1 MKSILKLLFATVI
14 IAAAS
19 CSGNGSKNTADT
31 DSTASYNSNSTD
43 AAIDSN
49 KKQLKAEDSTA
60 VFDDTKF
67 AVAAAN
73 GGLLEVQLGKLAK
86 TKAIS
91 PKVIEFANMMVTDHS
106 KANKELMAIAGT
118 KTITLPAILD
128 NKTQKDYDDMAK
140 LGKADFE
147 KAYTDY
153 MVKDHK
159 EDIDEFQK
167 EADKGKDAELKAFA
181 AKHVPIL
188 KHHLEMAQ
196 QANDQL
202 RNKRNS
208 L

>member
-1 MKSILKLLFATVI
+1 MKNGLNFLLGIVI
-14 IAAAS
+14 IAATS
-19 CSGNGSKNTADT
+19 CSGNGSKGTADT
-31 DSTASYNSNSTD
+31 DSTANYSSNSTD

-49 KKQLKAEDSTA
+49 KKELKAKDSTA

-73 GGLLEVQLGKLAK
+73 GGLLEVQLGKLAQK
-86 TKAIS
+86 KALS
-91 PKVIEFANMMVTDHS
+91 PKVIEFATMMVNDHS

-140 LGKADFE
+140 LSKSDFE

-159 EDIDEFQK
+159 EDIEEFKK
-167 EADKGKDAELKAFA
+167 EANDGKDAELKAFA
-181 AKHVPIL
+181 SKHVPIL
-188 KHHLEMAQ
+188 EHHLQMAQ
-196 QANDQL
+196 QASDAV
-202 RNKRNS
+202 KK
-208 L
+208 

>member
-1 MKSILKLLFATVI
+1 MKNLLNFLLGIVI
-14 IAAAS
+14 IAATS
-19 CSGNGSKNTADT
+19 CSGNGSKGTADT
-31 DSTASYNSNSTD
+31 DSTANYSSNSTD

-49 KKQLKAEDSTA
+49 KKELKAKDSTA

-73 GGLLEVQLGKLAK
+73 GGLLEVQLGKLAQK
-86 TKAIS
+86 KALS
-91 PKVIEFANMMVTDHS
+91 PKVIEFATMMVNDHS

-140 LGKADFE
+140 LSKSDFE

-159 EDIDEFQK
+159 EDIEEFKK
-167 EADKGKDAELKAFA
+167 EANDGKDAELKAFA
-181 AKHVPIL
+181 SKHVPIL
-188 KHHLEMAQ
+188 EHHLQMAQ
-196 QANDQL
+196 QASDAV
-202 RNKRNS
+202 KK
-208 L
+208 

>member
-1 MKSILKLLFATVI
+1 MKNVLKFLSVI
-14 IAAAS
+14 AITALAS
-19 CSGNGSKNTADT
+19 CSGNGSKGNADT

-73 GGLLEVQLGKLAK
+73 GGLLEVQLGKLAQSK
-86 TKAIS
+86 SVS
-91 PKVIEFANMMVTDHS
+91 PKVLEFAKMMVEDHS
-106 KANKELMAIAGT
+106 KANKELMAIAGA

-140 LGKADFE
+140 LGKTEFD

-159 EDIDEFQK
+159 EDVEEFQK

-188 KHHLEMAQ
+188 KHHLEAAQ
-196 QANDQL
+196 QANDAV
-202 RNKRNS
+202 KK
-208 L
+208 

>member
-1 MKSILKLLFATVI
+1 MKSIFKLLLGAVI

-19 CSGNGSKNTADT
+19 CSGSGSGGASDT
-31 DSTASYNSNSTD
+31 DSTKSLNSNSTD

-73 GGLLEVQLGKLAK
+73 GGLLEVQLAKLAQ
-86 TKAIS
+86 TKS
-91 PKVIEFANMMVTDHS
+91 VTPKVLAFAKMMVDDHS

-140 LGKADFE
+140 LGKSEFD

-167 EADKGKDAELKAFA
+167 EADNGKDAELKAFA

-196 QANDQL
+196 QASDAV
-202 RNKRNS
+202 KK
-208 L
+208 

>member
-1 MKSILKLLFATVI
+1 MKSVFKLLLGAVI

-19 CSGNGSKNTADT
+19 CSGNGSSGASDT
-31 DSTASYNSNSTD
+31 DSTKSLNSNSTD

-73 GGLLEVQLGKLAK
+73 GGLLEVQLGKLAQ
-86 TKAIS
+86 TKGAS
-91 PKVIEFANMMVTDHS
+91 PQVLAFAKMMVEDHS

-128 NKTQKDYDDMAK
+128 NKTQKDYNDMAK
-140 LGKADFE
+140 LGKSEFD

-167 EADKGKDAELKAFA
+167 EADNGKDAELKAFA

-196 QANDQL
+196 QASDAV
-202 RNKRNS
+202 KK
-208 L
+208 

>member
-1 MKSILKLLFATVI
+1 MKSIFKLLLGAVI

-19 CSGNGSKNTADT
+19 CSGSGSGGASDT
-31 DSTASYNSNSTD
+31 DSTKSLNSNSTD

-73 GGLLEVQLGKLAK
+73 GGLLEVQLAKLAQ
-86 TKAIS
+86 TKS
-91 PKVIEFANMMVTDHS
+91 VTPKVLAFAKMMVDDHS

-140 LGKADFE
+140 LSKAEFD

-167 EADKGKDAELKAFA
+167 EADNGKDAELKAFA

-196 QANDQL
+196 QASDAV
-202 RNKRNS
+202 KK
-208 L
+208 

>member
-1 MKSILKLLFATVI
+1 MKNVLKFLSGIAI

-19 CSGNGSKNTADT
+19 CSGNGSKGAADT
-31 DSTASYNSNSTD
+31 DSTANYSSNSTD

-73 GGLLEVQLGKLAK
+73 GGLLEVQLGKLAQSK
-86 TKAIS
+86 SVS
-91 PKVIEFANMMVTDHS
+91 PKVLEFAKMMVEDHS

-140 LGKADFE
+140 LGKSEFD

-167 EADKGKDAELKAFA
+167 EADKGKDTELKAFA
-181 AKHVPIL
+181 AKYLPIL
-188 KHHLEMAQ
+188 KHHLEAAQ
-196 QANDQL
+196 QASDAV
-202 RNKRNS
+202 KK
-208 L
+208 

>member
-1 MKSILKLLFATVI
+1 MKSVFKLLLGTI
-14 IAAAS
+14 IVAAAS
-19 CSGNGSKNTADT
+19 CSGNGSKGTADT
-31 DSTASYNSNSTD
+31 DSSAMYNSSSTD

-73 GGLLEVQLGKLAK
+73 GGLLEVQLGKLAQ
-86 TKAIS
+86 TKATS
-91 PKVIEFANMMVTDHS
+91 PKVIEFAKMMVEDHS
-106 KANKELMAIAGT
+106 KASKELMTLAGT

-128 NKTQKDYDDMAK
+128 NKTQKDYDDLAK
-140 LGKADFE
+140 LDKAAFD

-196 QANDQL
+196 QAN
-202 RNKRNS
+202 NAVKK
-208 L
+208 

>member
-1 MKSILKLLFATVI
+1 MKSIFKLLLGAVI

-19 CSGNGSKNTADT
+19 CSGSGSGGASDT
-31 DSTASYNSNSTD
+31 DSTKSLNSNSTD

-73 GGLLEVQLGKLAK
+73 GGLLEVQLGKLAQ
-86 TKAIS
+86 TKS
-91 PKVIEFANMMVTDHS
+91 VTPKVLAFAKMMVDDHS

-140 LGKADFE
+140 LGKIEFD

-167 EADKGKDAELKAFA
+167 EADNGKDAELKAFA

-196 QANDQL
+196 QASDAV
-202 RNKRNS
+202 KK
-208 L
+208 

>member
-1 MKSILKLLFATVI
+1 MKNVLKFLSVI
-14 IAAAS
+14 VIAAAAS
-19 CSGNGSKNTADT
+19 CSGNGSKGTADT
-31 DSTASYNSNSTD
+31 DSTASYNSSSTD

-73 GGLLEVQLGKLAK
+73 GGLLEVQLGKLAQSK
-86 TKAIS
+86 GAA
-91 PKVIEFANMMVTDHS
+91 PKVLEFAKMMVEDHS
-106 KANKELMAIAGT
+106 KANKKLMAIAGT

-140 LGKADFE
+140 LNKSEFD

-159 EDIDEFQK
+159 EDIEEFQK
-167 EADKGKDAELKAFA
+167 EAKDGKDAELKAFA
-181 AKHVPIL
+181 AKHVHIL
-188 KHHLEMAQ
+188 QHHLEMAQ
-196 QANDQL
+196 QASDVVK
-202 RNKRNS
+202 NKK
-208 L
+208 

>member
-1 MKSILKLLFATVI
+1 MKSIFKLLLGAVI
-14 IAAAS
+14 ITAAS
-19 CSGNGSKNTADT
+19 CSGNGSSGTVDT
-31 DSTASYNSNSTD
+31 DSTKSANSNSTD

-67 AVAAAN
+67 AVVAAN
-73 GGLLEVQLGKLAK
+73 GGLLEVQLGKLAQ
-86 TKAIS
+86 TKSVS
-91 PKVIEFANMMVTDHS
+91 PKVLAFAKMMVDDHS
-106 KANKELMAIAGT
+106 KTNKELMAIAGT

-140 LGKADFE
+140 LGKSEFD

-167 EADKGKDAELKAFA
+167 EADKGKDAELKVFA

-196 QANDQL
+196 QASDAV
-202 RNKRNS
+202 KK
-208 L
+208 

>member
-1 MKSILKLLFATVI
+1 MKNVLKFLSGIAI

-19 CSGNGSKNTADT
+19 CSGNGSKGTADT
-31 DSTASYNSNSTD
+31 DSTASYNSSSTD

-73 GGLLEVQLGKLAK
+73 GGLLEVQLGKLAQSK
-86 TKAIS
+86 GAS
-91 PKVIEFANMMVTDHS
+91 PKVLEFAKMMVTDHS

-140 LGKADFE
+140 LEKGEFD
-147 KAYTDY
+147 KAYIDY

-159 EDIDEFQK
+159 EDIEKFQK

-196 QANDQL
+196 QASDAV
-202 RNKRNS
+202 KK
-208 L
+208 

>member
-1 MKSILKLLFATVI
+1 MKNVLKFLSVVVI
-14 IAAAS
+14 TALAS
-19 CSGNGSKNTADT
+19 CSGNGSKGTADT

-49 KKQLKAEDSTA
+49 KKQLKAEDSTE

-73 GGLLEVQLGKLAK
+73 GGLLEVQLGKLAQSK
-86 TKAIS
+86 SVS
-91 PKVIEFANMMVTDHS
+91 PKVLEFAKMMVEDHS
-106 KANKELMAIAGT
+106 KANKELMAIAGA

-140 LGKADFE
+140 LGKTEFD

-159 EDIDEFQK
+159 EDVEEFQK

-188 KHHLEMAQ
+188 KHHLEAAQ
-196 QANDQL
+196 QANDAV
-202 RNKRNS
+202 KK
-208 L
+208 